1 MHPPQ
6 VARLND
12 WQDGVAITCQGEA
25 DFANEDQE
33 LRFRSMNLRCL
44 LGYLCGDAK
53 SAGIPEMSMSW
64 LHKPESQQFID
75 DI

>member
-1 MHPPQ
+1 MGGGGEGAEFVHPPQ

-33 LRFRSMNLRCL
+33 LRF
-44 LGYLCGDAK
+44 
-53 SAGIPEMSMSW
+53 
-64 LHKPESQQFID
+64 
-75 DI
+75 